1 MTFMMLL
8 RVLLGAALAA
18 ACSAGGAAPK
28 SGERDGGG
36 LDASAGNSGTAG
48 TATGGT
54 GASSGTGG
62 ASSGGSSNAGSGGSA
77 GGGGSGGGGGASGP
91 CSATGML
98 FCDDFEQDSVGV
110 APSGFVIESGGGTP
124 GPINVTA
131 DTAHSGSH
139 SVFVDGN
146 VFSSHFTVK
155 GAPVFPLPQN
165 SMYVRV
171 YIRVGSAF
179 TSGHGTF
186 FETGPDETLNNTEI
200 RVGFHVEQLEVN
212 RMPGDA
218 EQLSNG
224 GDYNDAASGIKFV
237 PGTWHC
243 LEVLFDGQ
251 NDELRVWFED
261 SEVPELHVTDWKQD
275 ASAWSPTYEA
285 VRFGYEKYSAP
296 SMQVWYD
303 DIAIGTSRIGC
314 GG

>member
-1 MTFMMLL
+1 MIVMKPRSL
-8 RVLLGAALAA
+8 LAA
-18 ACSAGGAAPK
+18 VLAMACSAGGAVPK
-28 SGERDGGG
+28 VGDRDGGG
-36 LDASAGNSGTAG
+36 GVDTTGGNGGTAG
-48 TATGGT
+48 SATGGT
-54 GASSGTGG
+54 GASGGSGN
-62 ASSGGSSNAGSGGSA
+62 ASSGGSSGG
-77 GGGGSGGGGGASGP
+77 GLGGSGGGVSGSGGGASGP
-91 CSATGML
+91 CSAAGLL
-98 FCDDFEQDSVGV
+98 FCDDFEGDSVGA
-110 APSGFVIESGGGTP
+110 APAGFVLESGGGTP
-124 GPINVTA
+124 GPITVTA
-131 DTAHSGSH
+131 DTARSGTR

-171 YIRVGSAF
+171 FIRVGSAF
-179 TSGHGTF
+179 TSGHSTF
-186 FETGPDETLNNTEI
+186 FEAGPDETLNNTEI

-251 NDELRVWFED
+251 NDELRVWFQD

-303 DIAIGTSRIGC
+303 DVAIGTSHIGC
-314 GG
+314 GS

>member
-1 MTFMMLL
+1 MKVAMLP
-8 RVLLGAALAA
+8 RALLTAFLAA

-28 SGERDGGG
+28 SGERDSGGS
-36 LDASAGNSGTAG
+36 SATGGNGGTAG
-48 TATGGT
+48 ATTGGT
-54 GASSGTGG
+54 AGTGG
-62 ASSGGSSNAGSGGSA
+62 ASGGSSGGSSGTGSGGA
-77 GGGGSGGGGGASGP
+77 GGADGGGGNASGP
-91 CSATGML
+91 CSATGLL
-98 FCDDFEQDSVGV
+98 FCDDFEEHESVGA

-124 GPINVTA
+124 GPISITTDA
-131 DTAHSGSH
+131 AHSGAQ

-146 VFSSHFTVK
+146 VFSSHFTLK

-171 YIRVGSAF
+171 FIRVGSAF

-186 FETGPDETLNNTEI
+186 FEAGPDETLNNTEI

-212 RMPGDA
+212 RMPSDA

-224 GDYNDAASGIKFV
+224 GDYNDAASGIQFV

-275 ASAWSPTYEA
+275 AGAWSPTYEA

-303 DIAIGTSRIGC
+303 DIAIGTARIGC
-314 GG
+314 GS